1 MTSSHSPQP
10 PSNPERIDLI
20 MRPFQR
26 FAQLESSAGIL
37 LLLCTAIALLWS
49 NSAWGESYTNLWQA
63 KLTVGYGDFLL
74 SKQLLLWINDG
85 LMAIF
90 FFVVGLEIKREILI
104 GELASLKKS
113 MLPVAAALGG
123 MVAPALLY
131 LIFNAGTEGA
141 PGWGIPMATD
151 IAFSLGVLALLGSR
165 VPFPIKVF
173 LTAFAIVD
181 DIGAVLVIAFFYT
194 ADLAVDYLVWGAGF
208 MALLM
213 IANAAGVRRA
223 LVYGLLGTCLWF
235 VFLKSGVHATIA
247 GVLLAMTI
255 PARTRINAHDF
266 LDRARSVLDAFDRAD
281 DKPSE
286 TIDSDQQSAIDTLEE
301 ACEQIETP
309 MQRFEHTLH
318 PWVTFFIMPVFA
330 LANAGVVLE
339 GDIGSALG
347 HPTTLGIIIGLF
359 FGKQIGVTLFAWLA
373 VKVGWAL
380 LPTSVSWKQIYGVAL
395 LGGIG
400 FTMSLFVAGLAF
412 GEGVLLAASK
422 VGILA
427 ASLLSGIVGYIVLRN
442 MGTRA
447 R

>member
-1 MTSSHSPQP
+1 MTSSHPPQP
-10 PSNPERIDLI
+10 SSNPARIDLI

-37 LLLCTAIALLWS
+37 LLICTAIALLWS

-74 SKQLLLWINDG
+74 SKPLLLWINDG

-104 GELASLKKS
+104 GELASFKKS

-123 MVAPALLY
+123 MVTPALLY

-165 VPFPIKVF
+165 IPVSIKVF

-194 ADLAVDYLVWGAGF
+194 ADLAVSYLLWGAGF
-208 MALLM
+208 LVLLM
-213 IANAAGVRRA
+213 AANAAGVRHA

-235 VFLKSGVHATIA
+235 VFLKSGVHATVA

-255 PARTRINAHDF
+255 PARTHLNAQAF
-266 LDRARSVLDAFDRAD
+266 LVRARAVLDVFDRAD
-281 DKPSE
+281 DGPSE
-286 TIDSDQQSAIDTLEE
+286 TMDSDQQSAIYTLEE
-301 ACEQIETP
+301 ACEQVETP
-309 MQRFEHTLH
+309 MQRFERTLH
-318 PWVTFFIMPVFA
+318 SWVTFFVMPVFA

-347 HPTTLGIIIGLF
+347 HPSTLGIIIGLF

-373 VKVGWAL
+373 VKAEWAS

-412 GEGVLLAASK
+412 GGGAMLAASK

-427 ASLLSGIVGYIVLRN
+427 ASLLSGVVGYIVLR
-442 MGTRA
+442 MMSSAKR
-447 R
+447 

>member
-1 MTSSHSPQP
+1 MTSSRSPQS

-37 LLLCTAIALLWS
+37 LLLCTVIALIWS
-49 NSAWGESYTNLWQA
+49 NSAWGESYSNLWQA

-74 SKQLLLWINDG
+74 SKPLLLWINDG

-123 MVAPALLY
+123 MIAPALLY
-131 LIFNAGTEGA
+131 LVFNARTEGA

-194 ADLAVDYLVWGAGF
+194 ADLAVNYLVWGGGF
-208 MALLM
+208 LVLLAV
-213 IANAAGVRRA
+213 ANVAGVRHA
-223 LVYGLLGTCLWF
+223 LVYGLLGICLWF

-255 PARTRINAHDF
+255 PARTRINAQDF

-286 TIDSDQQSAIDTLEE
+286 TMDSDQQSAIYTLEE

-309 MQRFEHTLH
+309 MQRFEDILH

-339 GDIGSALG
+339 GDIGSAFG

-373 VKVGWAL
+373 VRAGWAS

-412 GEGVLLAASK
+412 GEGALLASSK

-427 ASLLSGIVGYIVLRN
+427 ASLLSGIIGYIVLRV
-442 MGTRA
+442 MSRA
-447 R
+447 KH